1 MKKLILIFA
10 VIAFCSCSSWQKIGV
25 LTVASTRNFE
35 TEKKYVCAARY
46 VDSSKLRG
54 KVYKNIETDEPLQDA
69 INKAVNSVA
78 GGEYMANVS
87 IYTKGNRVKV
97 IGDVWVVDS
106 IR

>member
-1 MKKLILIFA
+1 MKKLILIFV
-10 VIAFCSCSSWQKIGV
+10 VIGFCSCSSWQKIGV

-54 KVYKNIETDEPLQDA
+54 RVYRNIRSNEPLQDA
-69 INKAVNSVA
+69 INRAVASVA

-87 IYTKGNRVKV
+87 IYTNGSDVKV